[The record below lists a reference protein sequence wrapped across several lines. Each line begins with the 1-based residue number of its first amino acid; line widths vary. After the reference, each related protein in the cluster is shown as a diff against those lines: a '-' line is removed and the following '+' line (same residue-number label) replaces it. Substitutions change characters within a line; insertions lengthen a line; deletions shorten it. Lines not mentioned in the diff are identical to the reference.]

1 MSIYKIGDTTYAD
14 DAPELQEA
22 LAAIYDSD
30 ARPLCMCVPE
40 GVEMYISRFAKYV
53 VKRMPDTGHLHA
65 PECDSFE
72 VVDAETGRG
81 LHAGDA
87 IQRMADGRLKI
98 RLGFPLTR
106 YEGKSVPHGVGGG
119 ASTDAVEEGSKGS
132 LTIGALL
139 HLLWHEA
146 GFNKWS
152 PKMQGKRYWGLIR
165 HFLLQAAT
173 DIDAKGGRLAEHLL
187 IPEPFRKD
195 KQDEMAERL
204 AQQLARLEAPRNG
217 VHPMLV
223 LIGELKDLEDSQ
235 TGGRAVIK
243 HLPSVTLH
251 VSDDLMTKIKR
262 HFGGAIE
269 AVQTGDGAALVMA
282 CTVRKADEKFVVE
295 AATLMMVNRE
305 WIPVENRFER
315 VVADAL
321 VAADRSFIKVLR
333 YGAPETYAYANFV
346 LRDTDE
352 HAAQARYRRR
362 RQGQRC
368 DGRKGGADRG
378 QPRRGSW
385 VWRTGQTLH
394 MPPLPPPAKPRRFQ
408 ASRQRSARGGA
419 TPPGPRRARP
429 RQTSRRSP

>member
-1 MSIYKIGDTTYAD
+1 MSTYKIGDDTYAE
-14 DAPELQEA
+14 DAPELQDA

-30 ARPLCMCVPE
+30 VRPLCLCVPQ
-40 GVEMYISRFAKYV
+40 GVEMYISRFSKYV

-65 PECDSFE
+65 AECDSFE
-72 VVDAETGRG
+72 VADAETGRG

-87 IQRMADGRLKI
+87 IQRMEDGRLKI

-106 YEGKSVPHGVGGG
+106 YEGKSVPHGVGR
-119 ASTDAVEEGSKGS
+119 ASSDAVEGSKGS

-195 KQDEMAERL
+195 KKDEIAERL
-204 AQQLARLEAPRNG
+204 AQQLAKLDSPRNG

-235 TGGRAVIK
+235 AGGRAVIK
-243 HLPSVTLH
+243 HLPTVTLH
-251 VSDDLMTKIKR
+251 VSDDLMQKIKR
-262 HFGGAIE
+262 HFGAAIE
-269 AVQTGDGAALVMA
+269 AVQTGDGTGLVMA
-282 CTVRKADEKFVVE
+282 CTVRKADDKYVVE
-295 AATLMMVNRE
+295 AATLMLVNSQ
-305 WIPVENRFER
+305 WIPAENRFER
-315 VVADAL
+315 AVADAL
-321 VAADRSFIKVLR
+321 VAAGRSFIKLLR
-333 YGAPETYAYANFV
+333 YGAPEKYAYANFV
-346 LRDTDE
+346 LRDTGEHQVHMDIVVDSKDADATAAKEARIAGRDE
-352 HAAQARYRRR
+352 ET
-362 RQGQRC
+362 
-368 DGRKGGADRG
+368 
-378 QPRRGSW
+378 W

-394 MPPLPPPAKPRRFQ
+394 MPPLPPMAKPHRPAGNAPRP
-408 ASRQRSARGGA
+408 ARAPEPPEQRPAL
-419 TPPGPRRARP
+419 
-429 RQTSRRSP
+429 

>member
-1 MSIYKIGDTTYAD
+1 MSIYKIGDTTYAE

-30 ARPLCMCVPE
+30 ARPLCMCMPQ
-40 GVEMYISRFAKYV
+40 GVEMYISRFSKYV

-81 LHAGDA
+81 LHATDA
-87 IQRMADGRLKI
+87 IQRMEDGRLKI

-106 YEGKSVPHGVGGG
+106 YDGKSVPHGVDGG
-119 ASTDAVEEGSKGS
+119 SSSDAVEGNQGS

-152 PKMQGKRYWGLIR
+152 PKMQGKRHWGLVR
-165 HFLLQAAT
+165 HFLLEAAT

-187 IPEPFRKD
+187 VPEPFRRNRK
-195 KQDEMAERL
+195 DEMAERL
-204 AQQLARLEAPRNG
+204 AQQLAKLDPPRKG

-223 LIGELKDLEDSQ
+223 LIGELKDLEDAP

-243 HLPSVTLH
+243 HLPTVTLH
-251 VSDDLMTKIKR
+251 VSDDLMQKIKR
-262 HFGGAIE
+262 HFGAAIE
-269 AVQTGDGAALVMA
+269 AVQTGDGAGLVMA
-282 CTVRKADEKFVVE
+282 CTVRRAEDKYIVD
-295 AATLMMVNRE
+295 AATLMMVTRQ

-315 VVADAL
+315 AVADAL
-321 VAADRSFIKVLR
+321 VAADRSFIKLLR
-333 YGAPETYAYANFV
+333 YGAPDRYAYANFV
-346 LRDTDE
+346 LRDTGE
-352 HAAQARYRRR
+352 HPVHMDIVVDSKDGVAQAAKETRIARR
-362 RQGQRC
+362 
-368 DGRKGGADRG
+368 AEET
-378 QPRRGSW
+378 W

-394 MPPLPPPAKPRRFQ
+394 MPPLPPAAQPQRPAGNVPRPARTPEPPE
-408 ASRQRSARGGA
+408 QRPA
-419 TPPGPRRARP
+419 P
-429 RQTSRRSP
+429 